1 VETED
6 GYTKVEFVE
15 RYEELPAD
23 NKIKPDVQVI

>member
-23 NKIKPDVQVI
+23 HKIKANMPVI